1 MHTIGMK
8 KNERRNKRLKMLQN
22 SQKWHSRRKIYLCRM
37 VSLSSF
43 FIVSMILILTSNR
56 KSQDFLFGRIFTF
69 LKISTNYHNNV
80 QITKDFIGILLLL
93 LILVLFLSV
102 YFYLFEREF
111 INSCNDM
118 IAVSTVLILNLLLVK
133 FLIPI
138 PAFAIP
144 AFMGIVLISLLI
156 DVRIAI
162 VFNIV
167 VSIITLLVVGDKNF
181 DFALYL
187 FIGGSL
193 SSIVSHKIQS
203 RIQFISHGFLSSLI
217 SALFVL
223 AIELVYQTDGEMILY
238 NSINSFVGTALSFVL
253 AYGTL
258 PIWEYIFDY
267 ATPIR
272 LMELSNPNHPLLKR
286 LLLEAP
292 GTYHHSL
299 IVGNLS
305 EVACEAVGGNYLLAR
320 IGAYYHDIGKLKRP
334 FYFKENQIVEEDP
347 HNKISPTLSA
357 LIITS
362 HTKDGVE
369 IGKEYKLPKQVL
381 DIIRQHHGTTKV
393 AFFYGK
399 ALTQNQQVSEQKF
412 RYEGPVPQ
420 SKEAAIVML
429 ADSVEAAVRALSS
442 PTPQLIE
449 STIRGIIYEK
459 LMDGQLNSSNLTF
472 KELETICDSFI
483 KVLTGVFHKRVSYN
497 LVDDTTNKMEE
508 VVSRSENYHSKSA
521 G

>member
-1 MHTIGMK
+1 MK

-22 SQKWHSRRKIYLCRM
+22 SQKWHNKRKIYLCRM
-37 VSLSSF
+37 LLLGSF
-43 FIVSMILILTSNR
+43 FIISMILILISN
-56 KSQDFLFGRIFTF
+56 KGYQSFLFSKILPFTDI
-69 LKISTNYHNNV
+69 KTNNYNNMQV
-80 QITKDFIGILLLL
+80 TKDFIGILLLL

-111 INSCNDM
+111 INSCKDM
-118 IAVSTVLILNLLLVK
+118 IAVSTILILNLFLIK
-133 FLIPI
+133 FLTPI
-138 PAFAIP
+138 PTFAIP
-144 AFMGIVLISLLI
+144 ACMGIVLISLLI

-167 VSIITLLVVGDKNF
+167 VSIITLLIVGDKNL

-203 RIQFISHGFLSSLI
+203 RMQFISHGFLASLI

-223 AIELVYQTDGEMILY
+223 AIELVYQTDEEMVLY
-238 NSINSFVGTALSFVL
+238 NPINSFVGTALSFVL

-299 IVGNLS
+299 IVGNLA

-347 HNKISPTLSA
+347 HNKITPTLSA

-399 ALTQNQQVSEQKF
+399 ALIQNQQVSEQKF

-449 STIRGIIYEK
+449 TTIRGIIYEK

-472 KELETICDSFI
+472 KELETICESFI
-483 KVLTGVFHKRVSYN
+483 KVLTGVFHKRVSHN

-508 VVSRSENYHSKSA
+508 VVSRSENLHSKSA

>member
-1 MHTIGMK
+1 
-8 KNERRNKRLKMLQN
+8 MLQN
-22 SQKWHSRRKIYLCRM
+22 SQKWHNKRKIYLCRM
-37 VSLSSF
+37 LLLGSF
-43 FIVSMILILTSNR
+43 FIISMILILISN
-56 KSQDFLFGRIFTF
+56 KGYQSFLFSKILPFTDI
-69 LKISTNYHNNV
+69 KTNNYNNMQV
-80 QITKDFIGILLLL
+80 TKDFIGILLLL

-111 INSCNDM
+111 INSCKDM
-118 IAVSTVLILNLLLVK
+118 IAVSTILILNLFLIK
-133 FLIPI
+133 FLTPI
-138 PAFAIP
+138 PTFAIP
-144 AFMGIVLISLLI
+144 ACMGIVLISLLI

-167 VSIITLLVVGDKNF
+167 VSIITLLIVGDKNL

-203 RIQFISHGFLSSLI
+203 RMQFISHGFLASLI

-223 AIELVYQTDGEMILY
+223 AIELVYQTDEEMVLY
-238 NSINSFVGTALSFVL
+238 NPINSFVGTALSFVL

-299 IVGNLS
+299 IVGNLA

-347 HNKISPTLSA
+347 HNKITPTLSA

-399 ALTQNQQVSEQKF
+399 ALIQNQQVSEQKF

-449 STIRGIIYEK
+449 TTIRGIIYEK

-472 KELETICDSFI
+472 KELETICESFI
-483 KVLTGVFHKRVSYN
+483 KVLTGVFHKRVSHN

-508 VVSRSENYHSKSA
+508 VVSRSENLHSKSA

>member
-37 VSLSSF
+37 VSFSSF

-162 VFNIV
+162 VINIV

-238 NSINSFVGTALSFVL
+238 NSINSFVVPWCCLIISNTCLGNLYSLPISTPSFV
-253 AYGTL
+253 
-258 PIWEYIFDY
+258 
-267 ATPIR
+267 
-272 LMELSNPNHPLLKR
+272 
-286 LLLEAP
+286 
-292 GTYHHSL
+292 
-299 IVGNLS
+299 
-305 EVACEAVGGNYLLAR
+305 
-320 IGAYYHDIGKLKRP
+320 
-334 FYFKENQIVEEDP
+334 
-347 HNKISPTLSA
+347 
-357 LIITS
+357 
-362 HTKDGVE
+362 
-369 IGKEYKLPKQVL
+369 
-381 DIIRQHHGTTKV
+381 
-393 AFFYGK
+393 
-399 ALTQNQQVSEQKF
+399 
-412 RYEGPVPQ
+412 
-420 SKEAAIVML
+420 
-429 ADSVEAAVRALSS
+429 
-442 PTPQLIE
+442 
-449 STIRGIIYEK
+449 
-459 LMDGQLNSSNLTF
+459 
-472 KELETICDSFI
+472 
-483 KVLTGVFHKRVSYN
+483 
-497 LVDDTTNKMEE
+497 
-508 VVSRSENYHSKSA
+508 
-521 G
+521 

>member
-1 MHTIGMK
+1 
-8 KNERRNKRLKMLQN
+8 MLQN
-22 SQKWHSRRKIYLCRM
+22 YQKWHEKQKVYFCR
-37 VSLSSF
+37 VLSLFTF
-43 FIVSMILILTSNR
+43 FIISMILILTSNQ
-56 KSQDFLFGRIFTF
+56 KNQDFLIRRILSVLNINPNHYGNIQT
-69 LKISTNYHNNV
+69 
-80 QITKDFIGILLLL
+80 TKDFIGILLLL
-93 LILVLFLSV
+93 LILLLFMCV
-102 YFYLFEREF
+102 YFYLVEREF
-111 INSCNDM
+111 INNCKDM
-118 IAVSTVLILNLLLVK
+118 TAVSSILILNLLLIK
-133 FLIPI
+133 FLLPI
-138 PAFAIP
+138 SAFAIP
-144 AFMGIVLISLLI
+144 AFMGIVLVSLLI

-162 VFNIV
+162 IFNIV
-167 VSIITLLVVGDKNF
+167 ISIITLLIVGDKNLN
-181 DFALYL
+181 FALYL

-193 SSIVSHKIQS
+193 SSIVSHKIQN
-203 RIQFISHGFLSSLI
+203 RMQFVSHGFLASMISS
-217 SALFVL
+217 LFVL
-223 AIELVYQTDGEMILY
+223 TMELVYQTQGEMVLY
-238 NSINSFVGTALSFVL
+238 NAVNSFVGTALSFVL

-258 PIWEYIFDY
+258 PIWEYILDY

-299 IVGNLS
+299 IVGNLA

-320 IGAYYHDIGKLKRP
+320 VGAYYHDIGKLKRP
-334 FYFKENQIVEEDP
+334 FYFKENQIIEEDP
-347 HNKISPTLSA
+347 HNKITPTLSA

-369 IGKEYKLPKQVL
+369 IGKEYRLPKQVL
-381 DIIRQHHGTTKV
+381 DIIKQHHGTTKV

-399 ALTQNQQVSEQKF
+399 ALVQNQQVSEQRF
-412 RYEGPVPQ
+412 RYEGPIPQ

-449 STIRGIIYEK
+449 STIRNIIHEK

-472 KELETICDSFI
+472 KELEAICESFI

-497 LVDDTTNKMEE
+497 LIDDGIDKEE
-508 VVSRSENYHSKSA
+508 VVERSENLHSKSA